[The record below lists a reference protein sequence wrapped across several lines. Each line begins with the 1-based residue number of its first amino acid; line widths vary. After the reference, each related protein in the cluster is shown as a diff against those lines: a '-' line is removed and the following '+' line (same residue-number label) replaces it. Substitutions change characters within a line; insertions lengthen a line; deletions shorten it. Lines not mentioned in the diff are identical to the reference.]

1 MSLSATCLNDKFSL
15 DGESI
20 TFECVKL
27 LSSLIFE
34 PKLDENGN
42 FFDEDIE
49 AEKRIL
55 IEKINSEEN
64 EKRIY
69 VLRKTEEKCF
79 QMSLILLTNTDML
92 KMLKRFQKRYQNCLG

>member
-1 MSLSATCLNDKFSL
+1 MKTAT
-15 DGESI
+15 
-20 TFECVKL
+20 
-27 LSSLIFE
+27 
-34 PKLDENGN
+34 

-69 VLRKTEEKCF
+69 VLRKTEEKNVF
-79 QMSLILLTNTDML
+79 RRAL
-92 KMLKRFQKRYQNCLG
+92 FY